1 MEPTTPPETP
11 QPVRL
16 TAAFHDLLS
25 RPTAILERAAGTGAQ
40 ASLSLL
46 AGSVLLWALYGAA
59 AGFFQ
64 GGPQIL
70 VAALK
75 APLIILLT
83 LLLCSPSLFVFSAMA
98 GTRWTARTFLAVLA
112 GFAGTLGMV
121 LLALLPVSWLF
132 SASSRHLATA
142 MVFQFLLWLV
152 ALALARKF
160 LRQALEALGSRLA
173 ALTLWL
179 GLFCL
184 VSLQVT
190 TMLRPVLL
198 EKARRSGLPDR
209 QEVVSRAD
217 VRRLRS
223 GRNRAT
229 AETVSAGAEACT
241 EARRGLDALRACSG
255 SLAGTGH
262 SKLCRKAARD
272 AAAEALSASG
282 GSFVDLR
289 ELPGSKTWR
298 IVWRLIRSTLI
309 RLALFLD
316 AVPFATAD
324 TKAANLSL
332 SL

>member
-1 MEPTTPPETP
+1 M
-11 QPVRL
+11 
-16 TAAFHDLLS
+16 
-25 RPTAILERAAGTGAQ
+25 
-40 ASLSLL
+40 
-46 AGSVLLWALYGAA
+46 
-59 AGFFQ
+59 
-64 GGPQIL
+64 
-70 VAALK
+70 AALK

-198 EKARRSGLPDR
+198 RKPGGAVFLTGKKSFLE
-209 QEVVSRAD
+209 QMFD
-217 VRRLRS
+217 VFDQD
-223 GRNRAT
+223 
-229 AETVSAGAEACT
+229 ETVPPRKPSQPAPKPALKPAEVSTPCGPAPAASPAPATLSSAAKPP
-241 EARRGLDALRACSG
+241 
-255 SLAGTGH
+255 GTP
-262 SKLCRKAARD
+262 RQR
-272 AAAEALSASG
+272 
-282 GSFVDLR
+282 
-289 ELPGSKTWR
+289 P
-298 IVWRLIRSTLI
+298 
-309 RLALFLD
+309 
-316 AVPFATAD
+316 
-324 TKAANLSL
+324 
-332 SL
+332 

>member
-1 MEPTTPPETP
+1 MEPTTPTETP
-11 QPVRL
+11 QPIRL

-25 RPTAILERAAGTGAQ
+25 RPTAILERASSTGAG

-160 LRQALEALGSRLA
+160 LRQALETLGSRLA

-198 EKARRSGLPDR
+198 RKPHGGVFVTGKKSFLEHMF
-209 QEVVSRAD
+209 D
-217 VRRLRS
+217 VFDQD
-223 GRNRAT
+223 
-229 AETVSAGAEACT
+229 ETVPPRKPPQPAPKPAEVSTPC
-241 EARRGLDALRACSG
+241 GP
-255 SLAGTGH
+255 
-262 SKLCRKAARD
+262 KP
-272 AAAEALSASG
+272 AAAPSPA
-282 GSFVDLR
+282 VTQ
-289 ELPGSKTWR
+289 PGTPR
-298 IVWRLIRSTLI
+298 HG
-309 RLALFLD
+309 
-316 AVPFATAD
+316 P
-324 TKAANLSL
+324 
-332 SL
+332 